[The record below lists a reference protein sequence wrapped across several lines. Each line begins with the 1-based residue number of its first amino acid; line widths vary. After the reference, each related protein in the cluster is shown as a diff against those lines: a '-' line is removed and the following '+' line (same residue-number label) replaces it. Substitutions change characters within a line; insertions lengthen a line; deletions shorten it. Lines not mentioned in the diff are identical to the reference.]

1 MSYTA
6 VVFGRL
12 GLAGSETQFAPGP
25 DARGH
30 YTFRVSGVSPDGAAI
45 STASFP
51 LGRAIELADAM
62 WESSSS
68 KPKPEQADRD
78 ERCEWLRARDG
89 RAEWRRMRIAA
100 HARMAE
106 ALVELYRPSRDP
118 KGNAV
123 ENARFWLW
131 VLELGTQ
138 TPVEVLARARYAFE
152 IRVEPIISV
161 RVEANAGAITVAVG
175 PRSARAPCASLDA
188 VLAAAAGMLETTGPE
203 LCATYALRR
212 IVNDSGDE
220 GLVSGCADS
229 RDILRGNRRRTIK
242 LHKHAVC
249 STCGKVMCNSAE
261 KTAVPPRM
269 FYPRLVVCNL
279 CPFGRDF
286 RLWDGTRLVY
296 ESHTAALREA
306 DEAKQSNGGVAAVAA
321 VAAVSAASAMSEV
334 MIAVMLSIFRVAAT
348 PAAATL
354 TPLTP
359 LAAHLCRVP
368 TKMVRIGFDGLLS
381 PFYRAEDL
389 TDRTGRTET
398 SKQRKAPAE
407 RAEPAEP
414 AAKAARTGTESPT
427 WPVA

>member
-1 MSYTA
+1 MMGYTA

-12 GLAGSETQFAPGP
+12 GLAESETQFAPGP
-25 DARGH
+25 NARGQ

-51 LGRAIELADAM
+51 LGRASELADAM
-62 WESSSS
+62 WASSSS
-68 KPKPEQADRD
+68 KQERAERD
-78 ERCEWLRARDG
+78 ERDE
-89 RAEWRRMRIAA
+89 RAEWRRRRIAA

-106 ALVELYRPSRDP
+106 ALVELYRPAARD
-118 KGNAV
+118 AV
-123 ENARFWLW
+123 ENVRFWLW
-131 VLELGTQ
+131 MLELGTQ
-138 TPVEVLARARYAFE
+138 TPVEVLARARHAFE
-152 IRVEPIISV
+152 IRVEPTISV
-161 RVEANAGAITVAVG
+161 RVEANAGVVTVTVG

-212 IVNDSGDE
+212 IVNDSGDD

-229 RDILRGNRRRTIK
+229 RDILRGNRRRTIV

-249 STCGKVMCNSAE
+249 STCGNVVRNSAE

-286 RLWDGTRLVY
+286 RLWDGTRLLY
-296 ESHTAALREA
+296 ESRNSALREA
-306 DEAKQSNGGVAAVAA
+306 KHEAKEASAGVSAVPAVAA
-321 VAAVSAASAMSEV
+321 VAAMSEV
-334 MIAVMLSIFRVAAT
+334 MIAVLLSICRVAAA
-348 PAAATL
+348 PAAAAPG

-359 LAAHLCRVP
+359 LAASLCRVP

-381 PFYRAEDL
+381 PFYRAAD
-389 TDRTGRTET
+389 GT
-398 SKQRKAPAE
+398 SGTSGTSE
-407 RAEPAEP
+407 GNAEPTEP
-414 AAKAARTGTESPT
+414 SAKAARTGTAEPAWT
-427 WPVA
+427 